1 MNSTSLMKK
10 IIFILFL
17 ISIITFDCYSQ
28 EVEGIVVLANVING
42 DTIPVI
48 PLKEVNVYALK
59 IIKNKREAR
68 RFSRL
73 VRNVKKVYPY
83 AKIAGIKLN
92 EYNDILLKTEN
103 DRERRKIMKQAE
115 NEIQGEF
122 GNDLKKLNFSQGK
135 ILLKLIDR
143 ETENSS
149 FKLVQDL
156 RGKFQ
161 AFFWQAFAR
170 IFGYNLKVKYDPED
184 EDRNIEMIVKMIECG
199 MI

>member
-1 MNSTSLMKK
+1 M
-10 IIFILFL
+10 

-28 EVEGIVVLANVING
+28 EVEGIVVLANVIDG
-42 DTIPVI
+42 DTTPVI

-59 IIKNKREAR
+59 VIKNKREAR

-83 AKIAGIKLN
+83 AKIAGIKLDK
-92 EYNDILLKTEN
+92 YNDILLKTEN
-103 DRERRKIMKQAE
+103 ERERRKIMKQAE
-115 NEIQGEF
+115 NEINEEF
-122 GNDLKKLNFSQGK
+122 GKDLKKLNFSQGK

-161 AFFWQAFAR
+161 AFFWQTFAR
-170 IFGYNLKVKYDPED
+170 IFGYNLKVKYDPKGD
-184 EDRNIEMIVKMIECG
+184 DRHIEMIVKMIECG

>member
-10 IIFILFL
+10 IIFIFSL
-17 ISIITFDCYSQ
+17 ISIITFDCFSQ
-28 EVEGIVVLANVING
+28 EVNGIVVLANVIDG

-59 IIKNKREAR
+59 VIKNKREAR

-92 EYNDILLKTEN
+92 KYNDILLKTEN
-103 DRERRKIMKQAE
+103 ERERRKIMKKAE
-115 NEIQGEF
+115 DEIQEEF
-122 GNDLKKLNFSQGK
+122 GKDIKKLNFSQGK
-135 ILLKLIDR
+135 ILIKLIDR

>member
-1 MNSTSLMKK
+1 MKK
-10 IIFILFL
+10 IIFIFSL
-17 ISIITFDCYSQ
+17 ISIITFDCFSQ
-28 EVEGIVVLANVING
+28 EVNGIVVLANVIDG

-59 IIKNKREAR
+59 VIKNKREAR

-92 EYNDILLKTEN
+92 KYNDILLKTEN
-103 DRERRKIMKQAE
+103 ERERRKIMKKAE
-115 NEIQGEF
+115 DEIQEEF
-122 GNDLKKLNFSQGK
+122 GKDIKKLNFSQGK
-135 ILLKLIDR
+135 ILIKLIDR

>member
-1 MNSTSLMKK
+1 MKK

-28 EVEGIVVLANVING
+28 EVKGIVVLANVIDG

-135 ILLKLIDR
+135 ILIKLIDR
-143 ETENSS
+143 ETKNSS
-149 FKLVQDL
+149 FKLVQEL
-156 RGKFQ
+156 RGKFT
-161 AFFWQAFAR
+161 AFFYQAFAR

-184 EDRNIEMIVKMIECG
+184 KDRNIEMIVKMIECG